1 VAAKGLDGVLMFQRF
16 ADRVSEL
23 AGSPVAFALAMGMI
37 VVWVISGFIVGF
49 SDTHQ
54 LIINTSTTIVTFL
67 MVFLIQSSQNSD
79 TAALHLK
86 MDEILRAIPEADDT
100 YRGIEKE
107 AT

>member
-1 VAAKGLDGVLMFQRF
+1 MFQRF

-37 VVWVISGFIVGF
+37 VVWVVSGFIVGF

-107 AT
+107 QE

>member
-1 VAAKGLDGVLMFQRF
+1 MFQRF

-37 VVWVISGFIVGF
+37 VVWVVSGFIVGF